1 MHSFSIIRNS
11 FYNTKCTKHNQNVYA
26 VLHVAQKNRVYSI
39 HFDFLSIKAVC
50 SIQIKDCLDDS
61 TII

>member
-11 FYNTKCTKHNQNVYA
+11 FCNTKHNQNVYT
-26 VLHVAQKNRVYSI
+26 VLHIAQKNRAYSI